1 MEKEGI
7 IAKATWILLMLE
19 VDMGLLDLK
28 AVSFSYHL
36 SHV

>member
-7 IAKATWILLMLE
+7 IAKVTWILLMLE
-19 VDMGLLDLK
+19 VDTGLLDLK
-28 AVSFSYHL
+28 AVSFPCHL